1 MDDAV
6 LRGDIPWL
14 EDKDALHDKDRQF
27 FHPWDRPNLM
37 DENARTIM
45 VGGRD
50 ATVTDIDGHDL
61 IDGPGGMWCL
71 NLGHGADEIADAMA
85 EQARALAYS
94 TPWGTANPPSAAVSA
109 KLAELAPG
117 DLNRVMLTT
126 GGSTANDSALR
137 FVAFYNNLMGRPE
150 KKHLISRQ
158 NAHHG
163 STLLAASVS
172 GKERD
177 KSHMDTLS
185 DMVTFLSSPN
195 PYRRPTGMTES
206 AYCDSLIDEFDA
218 AIERR
223 GADRIAAYIAEP
235 VLASGGVI
243 VPPEGYN

>member
-94 TPWGTANPPSAAVSA
+94 DTLGHRQSAVS
-109 KLAELAPG
+109 
-117 DLNRVMLTT
+117 
-126 GGSTANDSALR
+126 GGFGEARRAGT
-137 FVAFYNNLMGRPE
+137 GRPQPG
-150 KKHLISRQ
+150 HADHRRLDRQ
-158 NAHHG
+158 
-163 STLLAASVS
+163 
-172 GKERD
+172 
-177 KSHMDTLS
+177 
-185 DMVTFLSSPN
+185 
-195 PYRRPTGMTES
+195 
-206 AYCDSLIDEFDA
+206 
-218 AIERR
+218 
-223 GADRIAAYIAEP
+223 
-235 VLASGGVI
+235 
-243 VPPEGYN
+243 